1 VNDTLKKLQVLGRAQ
16 AAVIRAQLRRSVQKL
31 VVVAVG
37 LVFTLLA
44 LAALNYA
51 ALAALQEHLS
61 HAKAGLVLGLLDLL
75 VGALLFAKGLA
86 EVPPSEEELLAR
98 EITEMATDGLSAD
111 FDEARQEVR
120 EFMRETK
127 QLGQVI
133 HQLASIFGGPVAQV
147 FKLLFGLWPRS
158 HAKE

>member
-1 VNDTLKKLQVLGRAQ
+1 MNDTLRKLQVLGRAQ
-16 AAVIRAQLRRSVQKL
+16 STVIRAQLRRSVQKL

-51 ALAALQEHLS
+51 ALAGLQEHMS
-61 HAKAGLVLGLLDLL
+61 PAAAGLVLGLLDLV

-86 EVPPSEEELLAR
+86 EHPPTEEELLAR

-111 FDEARQEVR
+111 FDEAREEVR
-120 EFMRETK
+120 DFMRETK

-133 HQLASIFGGPVAQV
+133 HQVASIFGGPVAQV
-147 FKLLFGLWPRS
+147 FKLLFGLWPRPG
-158 HAKE
+158 AK

>member
-1 VNDTLKKLQVLGRAQ
+1 MNDTLKKLQVLGRAQ

-61 HAKAGLVLGLLDLL
+61 AAQSGLVLGLFDLL

-86 EVPPSEEELLAR
+86 EHPPGEEELLAR

-120 EFMRETK
+120 DFMRDTR
-127 QLGQVI
+127 QMGQVI
-133 HQLASIFGGPVAQV
+133 HQVASIIGGPVAQV
-147 FKLLFGLWPRS
+147 IKVIFGLWPRS
-158 HAKE
+158 GSK

>member
-1 VNDTLKKLQVLGRAQ
+1 LNDTLKKLQVLGRAQ

-61 HAKAGLVLGLLDLL
+61 AAQSGLVLGLFDLL

-86 EVPPSEEELLAR
+86 EHPPGEEELLAR

-120 EFMRETK
+120 DFMRDTR
-127 QLGQVI
+127 QMGQVI
-133 HQLASIFGGPVAQV
+133 HQVASIIGGPVAQV
-147 FKLLFGLWPRS
+147 IKVIFGLWPRS
-158 HAKE
+158 GSK